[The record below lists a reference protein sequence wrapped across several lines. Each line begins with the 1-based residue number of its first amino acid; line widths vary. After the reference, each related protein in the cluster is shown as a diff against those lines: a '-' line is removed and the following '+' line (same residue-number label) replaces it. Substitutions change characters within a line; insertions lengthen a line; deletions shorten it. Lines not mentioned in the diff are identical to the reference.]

1 MAAMRCHTRWR
12 AKHHVTRSASLPC
25 SHATRRGCGF
35 ATTIADEPMTVLV
48 FSRAEFNALF
58 RLAPMITR
66 QPLSKACSP
75 ASSLIRESLARPSS
89 NAVRVAKFARASL

>member
-1 MAAMRCHTRWR
+1 
-12 AKHHVTRSASLPC
+12 
-25 SHATRRGCGF
+25 
-35 ATTIADEPMTVLV
+35 
-48 FSRAEFNALF
+48 
-58 RLAPMITR
+58 MITR